1 MKRLYLLLFLVLG
14 AVALEAQNL
23 AVQSFRMDETDLA
36 ANTAGTIV
44 MDQNGQKCALIKVE
58 TTQTGFSFDAGS
70 LGVVKTVQHVG
81 EIWVYVPEGVK
92 RLTISHQQLGILRD
106 YDLGQTVKR
115 AKTYILKLTTGEV
128 QTIVKQART
137 SQYVVFQL
145 TPANAVVELN
155 GELLSTL
162 EGTATKMMRFGQYD
176 YRVQAP
182 DYLPEVGKVT
192 VNDPK
197 QKHVVNVR
205 LKPNFA
211 RVTLQVD
218 NNAEIWVN
226 GQKRGEGSWT
236 GNLGAGTYDIE
247 TRKAGHRPQTT
258 TRDIVATEGP
268 QTIRLNA
275 PTPIYGEADVNSSP
289 AMAEIYVDG
298 QKRGQTPMLLEQL
311 LIGQHQLRLSRQ
323 GYQDYSGTLTV
334 REGETASVNATMTKQ
349 VAQAAPAA
357 SPSSTGGAS
366 RTFTVGGVS
375 FTMIK
380 VEGGTFQMGAT
391 SEIENPDDYQKP
403 VHQVT
408 LSTYYIG
415 ETEVTQ
421 ELWQAVMGSNPSM
434 FKGNRRPVEMVSWA
448 DCQEFISRLNQ
459 KTGQHFRLPTEAEW
473 EFAARGGTKSC
484 HTQYSGSSN
493 LDDVAWYEDNSSST
507 THDVKTKLPNELG
520 IYDMS
525 GNVDEWCQDW
535 SDRYSS
541 SAQTNPTGPTS
552 GSLRVHRGGDWNY
565 PAGYSAVSDRGYAYP
580 STRNGLYGFR
590 LALLSSSFPARKE
603 RKEGIMTQR
612 KRG

>member
-236 GNLGAGTYDIE
+236 GNLGAGTYEIE

-275 PTPIYGEADVNSSP
+275 PTPIYSEADVNSSP
-289 AMAEIYVDG
+289 AMADIYVDG
-298 QKRGQTPMLLEQL
+298 QKRGQTPMLIEQL
-311 LIGQHQLRLSRQ
+311 LVGQHQLRLSRQ
-323 GYQDYSGTLTV
+323 GYQDYSVTLTV

-349 VAQAAPAA
+349 VAQAAPAVPASSTAPAA
-357 SPSSTGGAS
+357 SPSSAGGAS

-375 FTMIK
+375 FTMIR

-391 SEIENPDDYQKP
+391 SEIENPDGNQKP

-421 ELWQAVMGSNPSM
+421 KLWRAVMGSNPSK
-434 FKGNRRPVEMVSWA
+434 FKGKRRPVECVSWD
-448 DCQEFISRLNQ
+448 DCQEFIKRLNQ

-473 EFAARGGTKSC
+473 EFAARGGTKSR

-493 LDDVAWYEDNSSST
+493 LNDVAWYKGNSGST
-507 THDVKTKLPNELG
+507 THEVKTKQPNELG

-525 GNVDEWCQDW
+525 GNVYEWCQDRYG
-535 SDRYSS
+535 SYSS
-541 SAQTNPTGPTS
+541 SAQTNPTGSTS
-552 GSLRVHRGGDWNY
+552 GYSRVHRGGGWNS
-565 PAGYSAVSDRGYAYP
+565 AAAHCVVGYRDYGTSLGAHYDV
-580 STRNGLYGFR
+580 GFR
-590 LALLSSSFPARKE
+590 LVLLL
-603 RKEGIMTQR
+603 
-612 KRG
+612 